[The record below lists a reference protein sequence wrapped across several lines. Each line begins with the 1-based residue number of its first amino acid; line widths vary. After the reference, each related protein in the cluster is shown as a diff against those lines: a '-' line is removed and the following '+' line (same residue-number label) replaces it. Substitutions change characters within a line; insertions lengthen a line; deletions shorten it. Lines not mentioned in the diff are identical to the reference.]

1 MRNDKRLPD
10 AELEV
15 MQTIWSL
22 GTQVTAAEV
31 QQHAD
36 KDWKMTSV
44 LTFLSRLC
52 DKGFLSCTKEGRQNL
67 YTPLVSEKDYR
78 QRERRLSAPAVRR
91 LGEES
96 GREPVGCGRADR
108 AGHRRAARVPRQAD
122 ALRRGSYAAILGKT
136 AQQPDADRPDR
147 IAGGARAAHSAA
159 ADEKALSG
167 PYGMCGVWCGCSC
180 S

>member
-52 DKGFLSCTKEGRQNL
+52 DRGFLSCTKEGRQ
-67 YTPLVSEKDYR
+67 TCTRRSSARRTTVSVR
-78 QRERRLSAPAVRR
+78 ASAFCA
-91 LGEES
+91 
-96 GREPVGCGRADR
+96 GCA
-108 AGHRRAARVPRQAD
+108 AAR
-122 ALRRGSYAAILGKT
+122 
-136 AQQPDADRPDR
+136 
-147 IAGGARAAHSAA
+147 
-159 ADEKALSG
+159 
-167 PYGMCGVWCGCSC
+167 
-180 S
+180 

>member
-52 DKGFLSCTKEGRQNL
+52 DKGFLSCTRDGKTCTRRSSARR
-67 YTPLVSEKDYR
+67 TTVSTRALVFC
-78 QRERRLSAPAVRR
+78 A
-91 LGEES
+91 
-96 GREPVGCGRADR
+96 GCA
-108 AGHRRAARVPRQAD
+108 AAR
-122 ALRRGSYAAILGKT
+122 
-136 AQQPDADRPDR
+136 
-147 IAGGARAAHSAA
+147 
-159 ADEKALSG
+159 
-167 PYGMCGVWCGCSC
+167 
-180 S
+180 

>member
-52 DKGFLSCTKEGRQNL
+52 DKGFLSRRRDGKTCTRRSSARG
-67 YTPLVSEKDYR
+67 TTVSVR
-78 QRERRLSAPAVRR
+78 ASAFCA
-91 LGEES
+91 
-96 GREPVGCGRADR
+96 GCA
-108 AGHRRAARVPRQAD
+108 AAR
-122 ALRRGSYAAILGKT
+122 
-136 AQQPDADRPDR
+136 
-147 IAGGARAAHSAA
+147 
-159 ADEKALSG
+159 
-167 PYGMCGVWCGCSC
+167 
-180 S
+180 

>member
-52 DKGFLSCTKEGRQNL
+52 DKGFLPARRRDGKTCTRRSSARR
-67 YTPLVSEKDYR
+67 TTVSVR
-78 QRERRLSAPAVRR
+78 ASAFCA
-91 LGEES
+91 
-96 GREPVGCGRADR
+96 GCA
-108 AGHRRAARVPRQAD
+108 AAR
-122 ALRRGSYAAILGKT
+122 
-136 AQQPDADRPDR
+136 
-147 IAGGARAAHSAA
+147 
-159 ADEKALSG
+159 
-167 PYGMCGVWCGCSC
+167 
-180 S
+180 

>member
-52 DKGFLSCTKEGRQNL
+52 DR
-67 YTPLVSEKDYR
+67 
-78 QRERRLSAPAVRR
+78 
-91 LGEES
+91 
-96 GREPVGCGRADR
+96 
-108 AGHRRAARVPRQAD
+108 
-122 ALRRGSYAAILGKT
+122 
-136 AQQPDADRPDR
+136 
-147 IAGGARAAHSAA
+147 
-159 ADEKALSG
+159 
-167 PYGMCGVWCGCSC
+167 
-180 S
+180 

>member
-22 GTQVTAAEV
+22 GTQATAAEV

-52 DKGFLSCTKEGRQNL
+52 DKGFLSCTRRSSARR
-67 YTPLVSEKDYR
+67 TTVSVR
-78 QRERRLSAPAVRR
+78 ASAFCA
-91 LGEES
+91 
-96 GREPVGCGRADR
+96 GCA
-108 AGHRRAARVPRQAD
+108 AAR
-122 ALRRGSYAAILGKT
+122 
-136 AQQPDADRPDR
+136 
-147 IAGGARAAHSAA
+147 
-159 ADEKALSG
+159 
-167 PYGMCGVWCGCSC
+167 
-180 S
+180 